1 METIQD
7 FKTTNNSFSG
17 RFVVDKN
24 KYAFLS
30 VPFSQYWHATVNG
43 KEVSVLNVNGL
54 MSVPVLKGENN
65 ISFRYEYLPLKWGC
79 YSSIFGIFLLTIYLW
94 FLNIM
99 LAKNGIIN

>member
-30 VPFSQYWHATVNG
+30 VPFSRYWHATVNG

-54 MSVPVLKGENN
+54 MSIPVLKGVNN

-79 YSSIFGIFLLTIYLW
+79 YSSIIGILLLAIYLW
-94 FLNIM
+94 FLVD
-99 LAKNGIIN
+99 GS